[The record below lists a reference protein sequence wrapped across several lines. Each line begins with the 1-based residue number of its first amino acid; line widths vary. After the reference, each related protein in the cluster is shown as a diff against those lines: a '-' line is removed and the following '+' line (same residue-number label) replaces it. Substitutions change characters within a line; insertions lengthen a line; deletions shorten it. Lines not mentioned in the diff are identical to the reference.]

1 MAFNSFMNMV
11 RQWDNKSNQW
21 FVRHFYV
28 LFFEII
34 LVVAFVF
41 FFAMTVNTLNAAA
54 DVPRKALLEKLIIQQ
69 NAISLLIVFLLLLN
83 SFWMLFMFSGTLKI
97 RSVLKNMDYNL
108 SRRKTDRKPDDAD

>member
-1 MAFNSFMNMV
+1 MSFNAFMNTV

-21 FVRHFYV
+21 FIRHFYV

-41 FFAMTVNTLNAAA
+41 FFGMTINTINAAA
-54 DVPRKALLEKLIIQQ
+54 DAPRAAVLERLIVQQ

-83 SFWMLFMFSGTLKI
+83 SFWMLFMFSGMLKI
-97 RSVLKNMDYNL
+97 RTVLKNMDFNL
-108 SRRKTDRKPDDAD
+108 SRRRTDRKNQDD